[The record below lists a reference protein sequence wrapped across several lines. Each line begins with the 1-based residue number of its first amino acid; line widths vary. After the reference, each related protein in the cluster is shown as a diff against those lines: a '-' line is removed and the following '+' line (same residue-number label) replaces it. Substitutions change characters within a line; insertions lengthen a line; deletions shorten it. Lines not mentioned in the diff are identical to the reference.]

1 MRPADLNPLF
11 VEATRLRGVGPK
23 VASALDRLLGSATRP
38 ARVLDLVLH
47 LPISVVDRS
56 TRARIR
62 EAPRDQVVTLE
73 GRVREHLAPAKVNA
87 PFKAVIEDETGDVTL
102 VFFRNNASWVEKALP
117 IGSTRWVSGR
127 LELYDGRLQMVHP
140 DRVMDADGLRD
151 MPLIEPVYP
160 LTEGLFPRVLGRAI
174 DAALERL
181 PRLPEWLDPNMSV
194 LRGWPGFDEA
204 MRALHRPESAAAVDA
219 NAPARQRVAY
229 DELLASQLALAL
241 LRNRAKVDNGRPHL
255 GDGRIVAQ
263 IEAALPYTLTAGQKN
278 ALDEIRADMASPR
291 RMLRLL
297 QGDVGSGKTIV
308 ALLAAASMVEAGCQA
323 ALMAPTEILARQHH
337 ARIAPLAEAAGL
349 RLAVLTG
356 RDRAGERASTLAGLA
371 DGTIDL
377 VIGTHA
383 LFSDGVAFSDLGL
396 VIVDEQHRFGV
407 AQRLTLAE
415 KGRAAELLVMT
426 ATPIPRTL
434 VLTIFGDLDVS
445 ILDEK
450 PAGRL
455 PIDTVAKPV
464 EQMHEVVTAIGRAL
478 AGGARVYWVC
488 PLVTESE
495 HTDLVAA
502 EDRFAAL
509 REAFG
514 DQVGLIHGQMKATER
529 DAAMDAFALGRTA
542 ILVATTVIEV
552 GVDVPEASI
561 MVIEHAER
569 FGLAQLHQLRGR
581 VGRGQAK
588 SVCLLLYKGPL
599 GETAKARIETMRQ
612 TEDGFRIADEDL
624 RLRGEGEL
632 IGTKQSGLPDFKLA
646 SLDQHGRLLEEARRE
661 AVALVADDP
670 QLRGPRG
677 TALRTLLYLFERDAA
692 ARLLAGG

>member
-11 VEATRLRGVGPK
+11 AEATALRGVGPK
-23 VASALDRLLGSATRP
+23 VASALDRLLGSPSRP
-38 ARVLDLVLH
+38 ARILDLLFH
-47 LPISVVDRS
+47 LPTAVVDRS
-56 TRARIR
+56 TRAKIQD
-62 EAPRDQVVTLE
+62 APRDQVVTLE
-73 GRVREHLAPAKVNA
+73 GQVREHLAPAKVNA

-117 IGSTRWVSGR
+117 IGSTRFVSGR

-160 LTEGLFPRVLGRAI
+160 LTEGLFPRVLGRTI
-174 DAALERL
+174 EAALERL
-181 PRLPEWLDPNMSV
+181 TRLPEWLDPNTSV

-204 MRALHRPESAAAVDA
+204 LRALHRPESAAALDV
-219 NAPARQRVAY
+219 NTPARQRLAY

-241 LRNRAKVDNGRPHL
+241 LRNRAKVDDGRPHV
-255 GDGRIVAQ
+255 GDGRIVAR
-263 IEAALPYTLTAGQKN
+263 IEAALPFTLTGGQTK
-278 ALDEIRADMASPR
+278 ALADIRADMASPR

-356 RDRAGERASTLAGLA
+356 RDRAGERATTLAGLA
-371 DGTIDL
+371 DKTIDL

-383 LFSDGVAFSDLGL
+383 LFSDGVAFRDLGL

-464 EQMHEVVTAIGRAL
+464 EQMHDVVTAIGRAL

-495 HTDLVAA
+495 HTDLVPA

-509 REAFG
+509 RAAFG
-514 DQVGLIHGQMKATER
+514 DRVGLIHGQMKAAER
-529 DAAMDAFALGRTA
+529 DAAMEAFALGRST

-552 GVDVPEASI
+552 GVDIPEASI

-646 SLDQHGRLLEEARRE
+646 LLDQHGKLLEEARRE

-677 TALRTLLYLFERDAA
+677 PALRTLLYLFEREAA

>member
-11 VEATRLRGVGPK
+11 VEATKLRGVGPK
-23 VASALDRLLGSATRP
+23 VATALDRLLGSPSRP
-38 ARVLDLVLH
+38 ARVLDLALH
-47 LPISVVDRS
+47 LPVSVIDRS

-62 EAPRDQVVTLE
+62 DAPRDQVVTLE
-73 GRVREHLAPAKVNA
+73 GRVREHLAPASVKA
-87 PFKAVIEDETGDVTL
+87 PFKAVIEDETGDCTL

-117 IGSTRWVSGR
+117 VGSTRFVSGR
-127 LELYDGRLQMVHP
+127 LELWDGRLQMVHP
-140 DRVMDADGLRD
+140 DRVMDAEGFST
-151 MPLIEPVYP
+151 MPLVEPVYP
-160 LTEGLFPRVLGRAI
+160 LTEGLFPRVLAKAI
-174 DAALERL
+174 EAALERV
-181 PRLPEWLDPNMSV
+181 PPLPEWLDPNRFV
-194 LRGWPGFDEA
+194 LRGWPSFGDA
-204 MRALHRPESAAAVDA
+204 LKALHRPAKPGDVAADT
-219 NAPARQRVAY
+219 PARQRLAY

-241 LRNRAKVDNGRPHL
+241 VRNRAVVDDGVPHVP
-255 GDGRIVAQ
+255 DGTISAR
-263 IEAALPYTLTAGQKN
+263 IEAALPFRLTGGQRR
-278 ALDEIRADMASPR
+278 ALDDIRADMASPR

-297 QGDVGSGKTIV
+297 QGDVGSGKTVV
-308 ALLAAASMVEAGCQA
+308 ALLAAASAVEAGCQA
-323 ALMAPTEILARQHH
+323 ALMAPTEILARQHF
-337 ARIAPLAEAAGL
+337 ARLAPLAEAAGL
-349 RLAVLTG
+349 RVAVLTG
-356 RDRAGERASTLAGLA
+356 RDRASERAATQAGLA
-371 DGTIDL
+371 DGGIDL

-383 LFSDGVAFSDLGL
+383 LFSEGVEFKDLGL

-434 VLTIFGDLDVS
+434 VLTVFGDMDVS

-455 PIDTVAKPV
+455 PIETLAKPV
-464 EQMHEVVTAIGRAL
+464 DGMEEVVAAVGRAV

-495 HTDLVAA
+495 HADLVAA
-502 EDRFAAL
+502 EDRFRAL
-509 REAFG
+509 QEYFG
-514 DQVGLIHGQMKATER
+514 DEVRLIHGQMKAAER
-529 DAAMDAFALGRTA
+529 DGAMADFASGRA
-542 ILVATTVIEV
+542 KVLVATTVIEV

-581 VGRGQAK
+581 VGRGAAK

-599 GETAKARIETMRQ
+599 GEAAKARIEILRA

-646 SLDQHGRLLEEARRE
+646 LLDVHQKLLEEARQE
-661 AVALVADDP
+661 AAGLVADDP
-670 QLRGPRG
+670 QLAGPRG
-677 TALRTLLYLFERDAA
+677 PALRMLLYLFERDAA
-692 ARLLAGG
+692 ARLLQGG

>member
-1 MRPADLNPLF
+1 MRPELLNPLF
-11 VEATRLRGVGPK
+11 VEATKLRGVGPK
-23 VASALDRLLGSATRP
+23 VAAALDRLLGAPSRP

-56 TRARIR
+56 TRAKIR

-73 GRVREHLAPAKVNA
+73 GRVREHLAPANVKA
-87 PFKAVIEDETGDVTL
+87 PFKAVIEDETGDCTL
-102 VFFRNNASWVEKALP
+102 VFFRSNAAWVEKALP
-117 IGSTRWVSGR
+117 IGATRFVSGR
-127 LELYDGRLQMVHP
+127 LELWDGRLQMVHP
-140 DRVMDADGLRD
+140 DRVVDAEAFAT
-151 MPLIEPVYP
+151 MPLVEPVYP
-160 LTEGLFPRVLGRAI
+160 LTEGLFPRVLGKAVET
-174 DAALERL
+174 ALERL
-181 PRLPEWLDPNMSV
+181 PGLPEWQDPNRFV
-194 LRGWPGFDEA
+194 LRGWPGFAEA
-204 MRALHRPESAAAVDA
+204 LKAVHHPKKAGDVGA
-219 NAPARQRVAY
+219 ETPARQRLAY

-241 LRNRAKVDNGRPHL
+241 VRNRQVVDDGVPHVPTGAISAKV
-255 GDGRIVAQ
+255 
-263 IEAALPYTLTAGQKN
+263 EAALPFRLTGGQRK

-297 QGDVGSGKTIV
+297 QGDVGSGKTVV
-308 ALLAAASMVEAGCQA
+308 ALLAAASAVEAGTQA

-349 RLAVLTG
+349 RVAVLTG
-356 RDRAGERASTLAGLA
+356 RDKASERAATQRGLE

-383 LFSDGVAFSDLGL
+383 LFSETVAFKDLGL

-434 VLTIFGDLDVS
+434 VLTVFGDMDVS
-445 ILDEK
+445 ILAEK
-450 PAGRL
+450 PAGRQ
-455 PIDTVAKPV
+455 PIVTLAKPADAM
-464 EQMHEVVTAIGRAL
+464 EEVVAAVGRAV

-502 EDRFAAL
+502 EDRFRAL
-509 REAFG
+509 EAYFG
-514 DQVGLIHGQMKATER
+514 DRVRLMHGQMKAAER
-529 DAAMDAFALGRTA
+529 DAAMADFASGRA
-542 ILVATTVIEV
+542 SVLVATTVIEV
-552 GVDVPEASI
+552 GVDVPEASV

-581 VGRGQAK
+581 VGRGAAK
-588 SVCLLLYKGPL
+588 SFCLLVYKGPL
-599 GETAKARIETMRQ
+599 GKTSEGRIEMMKQ
-612 TEDGFRIADEDL
+612 TEDGFLIAEADL

-646 SLDQHGRLLEEARRE
+646 LLDVHGKLLEEARRE
-661 AVALVADDP
+661 AAGLVADDP
-670 QLRGPRG
+670 NLSGPRG
-677 TALRTLLYLFERDAA
+677 PALRMLLHLFERDAA
-692 ARLLAGG
+692 ARLLQGG

>member
-11 VEATRLRGVGPK
+11 AEATTLRGVGPK
-23 VASALDRLLGSATRP
+23 VASALDRLLGSPSRP
-38 ARVLDLVLH
+38 ARVIDLLFH
-47 LPISVVDRS
+47 LPMAVVDRS
-56 TRARIR
+56 TRAKIR
-62 EAPRDQVVTLE
+62 DAPRDQVVTLE
-73 GRVREHLAPAKVNA
+73 GRVREHLVPTSTKA

-117 IGSTRWVSGR
+117 IGAIRWVSGR
-127 LELYDGRLQMVHP
+127 LELWDGRLQMVHP

-160 LTEGLFPRVLGRAI
+160 LTEGLFPRVLGRTV
-174 DAALERL
+174 DAAVERV
-181 PRLPEWLDPNMSV
+181 PHLPEWLDPNMSV
-194 LRGWPGFDEA
+194 LRAWPGFDEA
-204 MRALHRPESAAAVDA
+204 LRILHRPDSASALDV
-219 NAPARQRVAY
+219 NAPARQRLAY

-241 LRNRAKVDNGRPHL
+241 LRNRAKVEDGQPHL
-255 GDGRIVAQ
+255 GDGRIAAR
-263 IEAALPYTLTAGQKN
+263 ILAALPFTLTGGQQR
-278 ALDEIRADMASPR
+278 ALDDIRIDMASPR

-308 ALLAAASMVEAGCQA
+308 ALLAAASMVEAGYQA
-323 ALMAPTEILARQHH
+323 ALMAPTEILARQHF

-349 RLAVLTG
+349 RVAVLTG
-356 RDRAGERASTLAGLA
+356 RDKAVERNASQAGLA

-377 VIGTHA
+377 VVGTHA
-383 LFSDGVAFSDLGL
+383 LFSEGVAFKDLGL

-415 KGRAAELLVMT
+415 KGRAADLLVMT

-450 PAGRL
+450 PAGRQK
-455 PIDTVAKPV
+455 IVTTKTSAEHMYQIVAAV
-464 EQMHEVVTAIGRAL
+464 GRAV
-478 AGGARVYWVC
+478 AGGGRVYWVC

-495 HTDLVAA
+495 HADLVAA

-509 REAFG
+509 REVFG
-514 DQVGLIHGQMKATER
+514 DKVGLIHGQMKAADR
-529 DAAMDAFALGRTA
+529 DAAMDAFAQGRSA
-542 ILVATTVIEV
+542 VLVATTVIEV
-552 GVDVPEASI
+552 GVDIPEASV

-581 VGRGQAK
+581 VGRGAAQ
-588 SVCLLLYKGPL
+588 SFCLLVYKGPL
-599 GETAKARIETMRQ
+599 GLNAKARIDKMRE
-612 TEDGFRIADEDL
+612 TEDGFEIAEADL

-632 IGTKQSGLPDFKLA
+632 IGTKQSGLPDFRLA
-646 SLDQHGRLLEEARRE
+646 LLDQHGRLLEEARRE
-661 AVALVADDP
+661 AAGLVADDP
-670 QLRGPRG
+670 ELRGPRG
-677 TALRTLLYLFERDAA
+677 PALRTLLYLFERDAA

>member
-1 MRPADLNPLF
+1 MRPEDLNPLF
-11 VEATRLRGVGPK
+11 VEATKLRGIGPK
-23 VASALDRLLGSATRP
+23 VASALDRLFGRP
-38 ARVLDLVLH
+38 AGRSRVLDLLFH
-47 LPISVVDRS
+47 LPTAIVDRS
-56 TRARIR
+56 TRAKIR
-62 EAPRDQVVTLE
+62 DAPRDQVVTLE
-73 GRVREHLAPAKVNA
+73 GRVREHLVPTSTKT

-117 IGSTRWVSGR
+117 IGTTRWVSGR
-127 LELYDGRLQMVHP
+127 LELWDGRLQMVHP

-151 MPLIEPVYP
+151 MPLFEPVYP
-160 LTEGLFPRVLGRAI
+160 LTEGLFPRVLGRAVE
-174 DAALERL
+174 AALERVPHL
-181 PRLPEWLDPNMSV
+181 GEWLDPNTTV
-194 LRGWPGFDEA
+194 LRNWPAFDDA
-204 MRALHRPESAAAVDA
+204 LRALHRPEGAAAADA
-219 NAPARQRVAY
+219 NTPFRQRLAY

-241 LRNRAKVDNGRPHL
+241 LRNRAKVENGQPHI
-255 GDGRIVAQ
+255 GDGRIAAR
-263 IEAALPYTLTAGQKN
+263 IEAALPFTLTGGQQR
-278 ALDEIRADMASPR
+278 ALEDIRADMASPR

-308 ALLAAASMVEAGCQA
+308 ALLAAASIVEAGCQA

-337 ARIAPLAEAAGL
+337 ARILPLAEAAGL
-349 RLAVLTG
+349 RVAALTG
-356 RDRAGERASTLAGLA
+356 RDRVADRAVTQAGLA
-371 DGTIDL
+371 EGTIDL

-383 LFSDGVAFSDLGL
+383 LFGEGVSFRNLGL

-415 KGRAAELLVMT
+415 KGQAAELLVMT

-450 PAGRL
+450 PVGRL
-455 PIDTVAKPV
+455 PITTTKTSVDHM
-464 EQMHEVVTAIGRAL
+464 EEVVAAVGRAV
-478 AGGARVYWVC
+478 AGGGRVYWIC

-495 HTDLVAA
+495 HADLVAA
-502 EDRFAAL
+502 EDRFRAL
-509 REAFG
+509 AEYLG
-514 DQVGLIHGQMKATER
+514 DKVRLMHGQMKPAER
-529 DAAMDAFALGRTA
+529 DAAMADFASGRSQV
-542 ILVATTVIEV
+542 LVATTVVEV
-552 GVDVPEASI
+552 GVDVPEASV

-581 VGRGQAK
+581 VGRGPTK
-588 SVCLLLYKGPL
+588 SFCLLVYRGPL
-599 GETAKARIETMRQ
+599 GVNAKARIDVMRQ

-646 SLDQHGRLLEEARRE
+646 SLDHHGRLLEEARRE
-661 AVALVADDP
+661 AVGLVAEDP
-670 QLRGPRG
+670 DLRGARG
-677 TALRTLLYLFERDAA
+677 PALRTLLYLFERDAA

>member
-11 VEATRLRGVGPK
+11 AEATTLRGVGPK
-23 VASALDRLLGSATRP
+23 VASALDRLLGSPSRP
-38 ARVLDLVLH
+38 TRVLDLLFH
-47 LPISVVDRS
+47 LPTAVVDRS
-56 TRARIR
+56 TRAKIR
-62 EAPRDQVVTLE
+62 DAPRDQVVTLE
-73 GRVREHLAPAKVNA
+73 GRVREHLVPTSTKA
-87 PFKAVIEDETGDVTL
+87 PFKAVIEDDTGDVTL

-117 IGSTRWVSGR
+117 IGATRWVSGR
-127 LELYDGRLQMVHP
+127 LELWDGRLQMVHP

-160 LTEGLFPRVLGRAI
+160 LTEGLFPRVLGRTVE
-174 DAALERL
+174 AALERL
-181 PRLPEWLDPNMSV
+181 PRLPEWLDPNISV
-194 LRGWPGFDEA
+194 LRAWPGFDVA
-204 MRALHRPESAAAVDA
+204 LRALHRPDSASALDA
-219 NAPARQRVAY
+219 NAPARQRLAY

-241 LRNRAKVDNGRPHL
+241 LRNRAKVENGQPHI
-255 GDGRIVAQ
+255 GDGRIVAR
-263 IEAALPYTLTAGQKN
+263 IEAALPFTLTGGQKK
-278 ALDEIRADMASPR
+278 ALDEIRADMASTR

-323 ALMAPTEILARQHH
+323 ALMAPTEILARQHY

-349 RLAVLTG
+349 RIAVLTG
-356 RDRAGERASTLAGLA
+356 RDRAGERAATQAGLA
-371 DGTIDL
+371 AGTIDL

-383 LFSDGVAFSDLGL
+383 LFSDGVAFRDLGL

-455 PIDTVAKPV
+455 PIITTKTSVA
-464 EQMHEVVTAIGRAL
+464 QMEEVVAAVGRAV
-478 AGGARVYWVC
+478 AGGGRVYWIC

-502 EDRFAAL
+502 EDRFRAL
-509 REAFG
+509 AEYLG
-514 DQVGLIHGQMKATER
+514 DTVRLMHGQMKPAER
-529 DAAMDAFALGRTA
+529 DAAMADFASGRSQV
-542 ILVATTVIEV
+542 LVATTVVEV
-552 GVDVPEASI
+552 GVDVPEASV

-581 VGRGQAK
+581 VGRG
-588 SVCLLLYKGPL
+588 
-599 GETAKARIETMRQ
+599 ARSPIACSSIEVR
-612 TEDGFRIADEDL
+612 
-624 RLRGEGEL
+624 
-632 IGTKQSGLPDFKLA
+632 SA
-646 SLDQHGRLLEEARRE
+646 STPKPASTSCGR
-661 AVALVADDP
+661 
-670 QLRGPRG
+670 PRMAFASP
-677 TALRTLLYLFERDAA
+677 TRT
-692 ARLLAGG
+692 